1 MIKCLIIISIL
12 ILSQTGCATA
22 PETISYADHSAK
34 YEALKT
40 APMKRV
46 VFEFDAV
53 CYGSGICEVKE
64 KRLQDAVDAFTKLN
78 DTVDSLVLANNSRLT
93 AISHCEYAGI
103 QKDQAIRY
111 MEQSA
116 SRAEITGTVKQVI
129 TALTCGALLWAK

>member
-1 MIKCLIIISIL
+1 MTKTLIISL
-12 ILSQTGCATA
+12 FLLLTGCATA
-22 PETISYADHSAK
+22 PETISYADHAAK

-46 VFEFDAV
+46 SFEFDAV
-53 CYGSGICEVKE
+53 CYDSGICEVKE
-64 KRLQDAVDAFTKLN
+64 SRLQDAVDTITALN
-78 DTVDSLVLANNSRLT
+78 DTVDSLVTASNTRLD

-111 MEQSA
+111 MEQST
-116 SRAEITGTVKQVI
+116 SRAEIAGTVKQVI

>member
-1 MIKCLIIISIL
+1 MIIISIL

-46 VFEFDAV
+46 MFDFDAV
-53 CYGSGICEVKE
+53 CYDSGICEVKE
-64 KRLQDAVDAFTKLN
+64 SRLQDAADTITALN
-78 DTVDSLVLANNSRLT
+78 DTVDSLVTASNTRLD

-103 QKDQAIRY
+103 QQKEALRFI
-111 MEQSA
+111 EQSA
-116 SRAEITGTVKQVI
+116 SRAELTGSVKQVI

>member
-1 MIKCLIIISIL
+1 MNRALPLAL
-12 ILSQTGCATA
+12 ILLTAGCATA

-46 VFEFDAV
+46 IFEFDAV
-53 CYGSGICEVKE
+53 CYDSGICEVKE
-64 KRLQDAVDAFTKLN
+64 QRLQDAADAFTKLN
-78 DTVDSLVLANNSRLT
+78 DTVDSLVLASNSRLA
-93 AISHCEYAGI
+93 AISHCEYSGI

-116 SRAEITGTVKQVI
+116 SRAEITGAVKQVI
-129 TALTCGALLWAK
+129 TALTCGALLLAQ

>member
-1 MIKCLIIISIL
+1 MITKLLLIFSIL
-12 ILSQTGCATA
+12 VLAGCATA
-22 PETISYADHSAK
+22 PESISYADHSAK

-46 VFEFDAV
+46 IFEFDAV
-53 CYGSGICEVKE
+53 CYDSGICEVKE
-64 KRLQDAVDAFTKLN
+64 SRLQDAADTITALN
-78 DTVDSLVLANNSRLT
+78 DAVDSLVTASNTRLD

-116 SRAEITGTVKQVI
+116 SRAELTGTVKQVI
-129 TALTCGALLWAK
+129 TALTCGALIWMK